1 MNGAE
6 YLLIGAAP
14 EIGATDALH
23 EERIARKQDIA
34 IAREMK
40 RRTAGRMA
48 GRVDHTHLDTLA
60 CDCIAIAHETVDN
73 TALRRGHTDPLRL
86 HVQLFEKEK
95 IGFVNCRG
103 GAEAFLQILNG
114 TDVIDVR
121 MRANDLLCAQAVLF
135 QPREDFRGIIA
146 GIDDDRLARVLIT
159 KDGAVTA
166 QQSDRKGFDNHGD
179 VYQSPQRHNHF
190 FVPLCLCGDSSF
202 YLRAR
207 HFQSATLCGSPA
219 LEIHASNQFFIAR
232 WKFLFD

>member
-1 MNGAE
+1 MAGNLSLIYLASGPPAGPYLVHRFAASFMAIGRSPHASFQKRIVALFVANCGRVAVTGNDERVVVEGHELLLNGAE

-86 HVQLFEKEK
+86 HVQLFEK
-95 IGFVNCRG
+95 
-103 GAEAFLQILNG
+103 
-114 TDVIDVR
+114 
-121 MRANDLLCAQAVLF
+121 
-135 QPREDFRGIIA
+135 
-146 GIDDDRLARVLIT
+146 
-159 KDGAVTA
+159 
-166 QQSDRKGFDNHGD
+166 
-179 VYQSPQRHNHF
+179 
-190 FVPLCLCGDSSF
+190 
-202 YLRAR
+202 
-207 HFQSATLCGSPA
+207 
-219 LEIHASNQFFIAR
+219 
-232 WKFLFD
+232 